1 VLFRIIVPGGFE
13 PPSRAPKALRI
24 DHYPT
29 GLLAPGLNPGEKS
42 YPHKIY
48 MAFPGGSR
56 EMKLLTKAPMSQRRL
71 IEILRVIES
80 ADKPVGAR
88 AISDSLC
95 NRGYELGERAVRYN
109 LKILDELGFTRKR
122 GYSGRMLTPLGMRE
136 LNDALVDDRIGF
148 VNTRIEEYMFKTS
161 FDPVTRTGDVIANTS
176 IIDKADV
183 ERVFEIIGRTF
194 DAGYAI
200 SRRVLILEEGAGLF
214 AQEIPTGCVG
224 IATLCSITLDG
235 MLMKRGI
242 PVETSFAGVV
252 DVRDGK
258 PAEFTDLIAYAGSS
272 LDPMR
277 VFMAR
282 RVTHVVDAV
291 ERGSGKILANVREV
305 PVAAAELAVSLLEQS
320 KDAGLGGLIE
330 LGGQGEPLLGCPI
343 GSGKIG
349 IAFCAGVNGTV
360 AAEETGI
367 RIKTIPISALVDY
380 SRTTVL

>member
-1 VLFRIIVPGGFE
+1 
-13 PPSRAPKALRI
+13 
-24 DHYPT
+24 
-29 GLLAPGLNPGEKS
+29 
-42 YPHKIY
+42 
-48 MAFPGGSR
+48 
-56 EMKLLTKAPMSQRRL
+56 MKLLTKAPMSQRRL

-109 LKILDELGFTRKR
+109 LKILDELGFTKKR

-161 FDPVTRTGDVIANTS
+161 FDPVTKTGDVIANTS

-183 ERVFEIIGRTF
+183 ERVFEIMGRTF

-214 AQEIPTGCVG
+214 AQEIPAGCVG

-235 MLMKRGI
+235 MLMKGGI
-242 PVETSFAGVV
+242 PVDTSFAGVV
-252 DVRDGK
+252 DVREGK

-305 PVAAAELAVSLLEQS
+305 PVAAAELAMSLLEQS
-320 KDAGLGGLIE
+320 RDAGLGGLIE

-349 IAFCAGVNGTV
+349 IAFCAGVNGAV
-360 AAEETGI
+360 AAEEMGI

-380 SRTTVL
+380 SRTTEL

>member
-1 VLFRIIVPGGFE
+1 
-13 PPSRAPKALRI
+13 
-24 DHYPT
+24 
-29 GLLAPGLNPGEKS
+29 
-42 YPHKIY
+42 
-48 MAFPGGSR
+48 
-56 EMKLLTKAPMSQRRL
+56 MKLLTKAPMSQRRL

-161 FDPVTRTGDVIANTS
+161 FDPVTKTGDVIANTS

-214 AQEIPTGCVG
+214 AQEIPAGCIG

-242 PVETSFAGVV
+242 PVDTSFAGVV

-349 IAFCAGVNGTV
+349 IAFCAGVNGAV

-367 RIKTIPISALVDY
+367 RIKTVPISALVDY
-380 SRTTVL
+380 SRTTEL

>member
-1 VLFRIIVPGGFE
+1 
-13 PPSRAPKALRI
+13 
-24 DHYPT
+24 
-29 GLLAPGLNPGEKS
+29 
-42 YPHKIY
+42 
-48 MAFPGGSR
+48 
-56 EMKLLTKAPMSQRRL
+56 MKLLTKAPMSQRRL

-109 LKILDELGFTRKR
+109 LKILDELGFTKKR

-183 ERVFEIIGRTF
+183 ERVFEIMGRTF

-214 AQEIPTGCVG
+214 AQEIPAGCVG

-242 PVETSFAGVV
+242 PVDTSFAGVV
-252 DVRDGK
+252 DVREGK

-277 VFMAR
+277 VLMAR
-282 RVTHVVDAV
+282 RVTRVVDAV

-305 PVAAAELAVSLLEQS
+305 PVAAAELAMSLLEQS
-320 KDAGLGGLIE
+320 RDAGLGGLIE

-349 IAFCAGVNGTV
+349 IAFCAGVNGAV
-360 AAEETGI
+360 AAEEMGI

-380 SRTTVL
+380 SRTTEL